1 MATIDEIRT
10 NANLVKNATE
20 VGENSAQ
27 RVGRVLVD
35 LTDKVGEAIDGLIKM
50 VSISEED
57 YNKLVAAG
65 KVEADTYYNIFEE

>member
-20 VGENSAQ
+20 VGENSAP
-27 RVGRVLVD
+27 RVGGVLVD

-57 YNKLVAAG
+57 YSKLVAAG
-65 KVEADTYYNIFEE
+65 KVDADTYYNIFEE